1 MEKET
6 SSLSGLPPS
15 KRYEEMTRPIEAWR
29 KRARAPPLVLVDAD
43 TGHELLHFVRRRKHF
58 IYLRDKETKRFIKK
72 LDFMELRYF
81 QVVDY
86 SEEQAR
92 KGNPLYIDAVGKSLL
107 SPETLFETVTELEM
121 CEIEDYER
129 FETLIGK
136 SLERRLVAMFG
147 TFVVDQL
154 LEDAGIEYSSEPSVT
169 QRVTFGKFYYVVVW
183 KHHKEDQPRSLE
195 GEDNLL

>member
-6 SSLSGLPPS
+6 SSLS
-15 KRYEEMTRPIEAWR
+15 EAIQKWR
-29 KRARAPPLVLVDAD
+29 KRARAPPLALVDAD
-43 TGHELLHFVRRRKHF
+43 TGHELLHFVRRKKHYL
-58 IYLRDKETKRFIKK
+58 YLRDKDTKRFIKK
-72 LDFMELRYF
+72 LDFMEVRYF

-92 KGNPLYIDAVGKSLL
+92 KGNPLYVDAVGKSLL
-107 SPETLFETVTELEM
+107 SPDVITELER
-121 CEIEDYER
+121 CEIEDYEEL
-129 FETLIGK
+129 ETLIGK

-154 LEDAGIEYSSEPSVT
+154 VEDAGIEYGSKPSVT
-169 QRVTFGKFYYVVVW
+169 QRVTYGKFYYVVVW
-183 KHHKEDQPRSLE
+183 KHHKEAPPRSEE